1 MKKQN
6 IIIIFIF
13 LLCIIGFYLIS
24 CKQDEEVIVQ
34 ETVESIDGE
43 YAIVYVG
50 GNVKRSGYFKVPST
64 WTLKEL
70 FDYVEVKS
78 TSSINGFDLQSIVE
92 NNKTYYINL
101 VESTVSYNDKV
112 NINTADL
119 DELIEK
125 LDGIGREKA
134 LSIISYRQQHPFK
147 SIEEIKMVSGIG
159 DGIYAKI
166 KDFITV

>member
-6 IIIIFIF
+6 LIIIFIF
-13 LLCIIGFYLIS
+13 LICIIGFYLIS

-34 ETVESIDGE
+34 ETVEAIDGE
-43 YAIVYVG
+43 YVLVYVG
-50 GNVKRSGYFKVPST
+50 GNVKRSGYFKVPSI
-64 WTLKEL
+64 WTVKEL
-70 FDYVEVKS
+70 FEYVEVKS
-78 TSSINGFDLQSIVE
+78 GVNINDYDLESIVE

-101 VESTVSYNDKV
+101 VGSTVSYDEKV
-112 NINTADL
+112 NINTANL
-119 DELIEK
+119 DELVQK

-147 SIEEIKMVSGIG
+147 SIEEIKKVSGIG